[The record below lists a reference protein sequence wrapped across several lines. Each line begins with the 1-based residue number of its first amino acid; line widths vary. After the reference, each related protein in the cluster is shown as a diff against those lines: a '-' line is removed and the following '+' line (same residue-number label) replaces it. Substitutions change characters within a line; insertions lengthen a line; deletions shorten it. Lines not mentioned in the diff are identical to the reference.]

1 MDTAILVVLPLVGG
15 YIFASRWIVT
25 KYVVDREDG
34 HRLYFRAAFYG
45 VFLFAVALL
54 IRLLLVSCVDSY
66 ENFEATLLTLCQ
78 GTLKDPKDPS
88 QLKTLVTSLYAL
100 GLGAMLWVPFM
111 FLPNK
116 WKLLLYDRAI
126 LGNDFEE
133 LIASAARRVIP
144 IAATMENSK
153 VYVGLLSETPP
164 PSQQR
169 KSLTILPLMSGFR
182 HADTGEIK
190 FTTYYNRIYDKL
202 NKISPDL
209 TIDDFS
215 VVLPIDKIHSINMFD
230 VVVYEEFQ
238 KQSTINRNQHKKS
251 KKVKQR

>member
-34 HRLYFRAAFYG
+34 HRLYFRAVFYG

-54 IRLLLVSCVDSY
+54 SRLLLVSCIDSY
-66 ENFEATLLTLCQ
+66 EHFEAALLSFYQ

-88 QLKTLVTSLYAL
+88 QLNTLVTSLYAF
-100 GLGAMLWVPFM
+100 GLGATLWVPFS
-111 FLPNK
+111 FLPNQ
-116 WKLLLYDRAI
+116 WKLFLYDRAI
-126 LGNDFEE
+126 RSNEFEM
-133 LIASAARRVIP
+133 LIAAAARRVIP
-144 IAATMENSK
+144 IAVTMENNK

-182 HADTGEIK
+182 RADTSEIK
-190 FTTYYNRIYDKL
+190 FTTYYNLIYKKL
-202 NKISPDL
+202 DKISPNL

-215 VVLPIDKIHSINMFD
+215 IVLPIDKIQSVNMFD

-238 KQSTINRNQHKKS
+238 KQSTLIVKKA
-251 KKVKQR
+251 KK